1 MLKKTLAKN
10 KESWFLTE
18 EQTKKELIIHDEN
31 QYINL
36 ISDILTEGSLEEGR
50 NGTTKVVIGSSMH
63 FDLTNNTIPFLTS
76 KKLAWKTCLKELL
89 WFIKGDTSNEKLQ
102 AQNKVLSNEFK
113 ALDERFNK
121 INGQG
126 EVRDIGKLAVERS
139 SSVER
144 VINGATKKAM
154 RCVEIAM
161 GSPLTEKEENA
172 TKKSQINSECP
183 SIANPNYIPY

>member
-1 MLKKTLAKN
+1 MFSSIKIAMIVVTLLTAGGGFLHYKTVKADLETAKANNLLLEQSVEGQKAVIAQQKADFTAILA
-10 KESWFLTE
+10 
-18 EQTKKELIIHDEN
+18 
-31 QYINL
+31 
-36 ISDILTEGSLEEGR
+36 
-50 NGTTKVVIGSSMH
+50 
-63 FDLTNNTIPFLTS
+63 
-76 KKLAWKTCLKELL
+76 A
-89 WFIKGDTSNEKLQ
+89 NETLQ
-102 AQNKVLSNEFK
+102 EQNKVLAAEFS

-139 SSVER
+139 RSVER
-144 VINGATKKAM
+144 VINNASDKAM

-161 GSPLTEKEENA
+161 GSPLTEKELNA

>member
-1 MLKKTLAKN
+1 MFSSIKIAMIVVALATAGGGFLHYKNVKADLETAKANNILLEASIDGQKAVIAQQQADFTAILAANETLQ
-10 KESWFLTE
+10 E
-18 EQTKKELIIHDEN
+18 
-31 QYINL
+31 
-36 ISDILTEGSLEEGR
+36 
-50 NGTTKVVIGSSMH
+50 
-63 FDLTNNTIPFLTS
+63 
-76 KKLAWKTCLKELL
+76 
-89 WFIKGDTSNEKLQ
+89 
-102 AQNKVLSNEFK
+102 QNKVLAAEFS

-139 SSVER
+139 RSVER
-144 VINGATKKAM
+144 VINSASAKAM

-172 TKKSQINSECP
+172 TTKSEINSECP

>member
-1 MLKKTLAKN
+1 MIVIALATAGGGFLHYKTVKADLETAKANNLLLEASVEGQKAVIAQQENDFKSILAAN
-10 KESWFLTE
+10 AT
-18 EQTKKELIIHDEN
+18 
-31 QYINL
+31 
-36 ISDILTEGSLEEGR
+36 
-50 NGTTKVVIGSSMH
+50 
-63 FDLTNNTIPFLTS
+63 
-76 KKLAWKTCLKELL
+76 
-89 WFIKGDTSNEKLQ
+89 LQ
-102 AQNKVLSNEFK
+102 EQNKVLAAEFS

-121 INGQG
+121 INAQG

-139 SSVER
+139 RSIER

-172 TKKSQINSECP
+172 TKKSEINSECP

>member
-1 MLKKTLAKN
+1 MFSSIKIAMIVIALATAGGGFLHYKTVKADLETAKANNLLLEASVEGQKAVIAQQENDFKSILAAN
-10 KESWFLTE
+10 AT
-18 EQTKKELIIHDEN
+18 
-31 QYINL
+31 
-36 ISDILTEGSLEEGR
+36 
-50 NGTTKVVIGSSMH
+50 
-63 FDLTNNTIPFLTS
+63 
-76 KKLAWKTCLKELL
+76 
-89 WFIKGDTSNEKLQ
+89 LQ
-102 AQNKVLSNEFK
+102 EQNKVLAAEFS

-121 INGQG
+121 INAQG

-139 SSVER
+139 RSIER

-172 TKKSQINSECP
+172 TKKSEINSECP